1 MYHPAGVKTSLALPI
16 PDRMKAWVL
25 GDPDQLLLLEKPVP
39 FPARAEV
46 LIRIDAVAICAT
58 DLEIVHSGSPASIQG
73 GLPFNKNFTPGH
85 EYMGTVAAL
94 GPDVDEFEL
103 GERVSVEI
111 HAGCGQCKRCRQG
124 MYTSCLNYGKPEK
137 GHRANG
143 FTTDGGFAEYAVN
156 HINTLARVPD
166 TMSDAEAT
174 LVVTAGTSMYGL
186 TELGGL
192 VAGESVVVI
201 GPGPIGLLAVAVAK
215 ALGAS
220 PVILTGTRNGRLA
233 IGREL
238 GADRVVNIND
248 EDAVEVVKQL
258 TGSIGADYVVECAGT
273 EATIN
278 QAILMTNRGGKIC
291 LAAFPHDL
299 VTMNIAHLVKN
310 NIYAFGIRGEGRSAT
325 RRAMALMAEKRFDAT
340 KIHTHTFPLAD
351 LPTALRYARERIE
364 NAIKVVIINRQANAI
379 ANAAAEEANRSS
391 ACL

>member
-1 MYHPAGVKTSLALPI
+1 MSVPVGVKTSPEFPI
-16 PDRMKAWVL
+16 PREMKAWVL
-25 GDPDQLLLLEKPVP
+25 GGPDELLLRDKPIPVP
-39 FPARAEV
+39 GRAEV
-46 LIRIDAVAICAT
+46 LVRIDAVAICAT
-58 DLEIVHSGSPASIQG
+58 DLEIIHGGSPASIQG

-94 GPDVDEFEL
+94 GPDVDEFAI

-143 FTTDGGFAEYAVN
+143 FTTDGGFAEHAIN

-220 PVILTGTRNGRLA
+220 PVILTGTRHKRLA
-233 IGREL
+233 IGKEL
-238 GADRVVNIND
+238 GADRVINVTE
-248 EDAVEVVKQL
+248 EDPINVVKEL
-258 TGSIGADYVVECAGT
+258 TGGIGADYVIECAGT
-273 EATIN
+273 EATID
-278 QAILMTNRGGKIC
+278 QAIHMANRGGKIC
-291 LAAFPHDL
+291 LAAFPHEP
-299 VTMNIAHLVKN
+299 VTTNLAHLVRN
-310 NIYAFGIRGEGRSAT
+310 NIYVYGIRGEGRSAT
-325 RRAMALMAEKRFDAT
+325 HRAMELMAEKRFDAT
-340 KIHTHTFPLAD
+340 KIHTHTFALDD
-351 LPTALRYARERIE
+351 LPTAIRYARDRIE
-364 NAIKVVIINRQANAI
+364 DAIKVVVTNRRAAAI
-379 ANAAAEEANRSS
+379 ARTAAQ
-391 ACL
+391 